1 MKLKAG
7 LFELA
12 SAVLLATFV
21 QAAASANP
29 FGNVMN
35 SVGGVNDTIND
46 VNNTI
51 ETVEQTVQTFNS
63 LSNLL
68 GMDTGFRSSISDS
81 DLTGQV
87 MELYGAWFTDLSSP
101 EQAIATQL
109 ITEYAGNQNTSLDMI
124 SASSWFLQKPA
135 AEQSQVSDTFGKIQG
150 LLEATGLDSSRFL
163 GYASC
168 VSGGISSCAI

>member
-1 MKLKAG
+1 MKLKTGFAG
-7 LFELA
+7 LASVTMLA
-12 SAVLLATFV
+12 VSM
-21 QAAASANP
+21 QAAAIANP

-35 SVGGVNDTIND
+35 SVNEVNETVNDVNDT
-46 VNNTI
+46 V
-51 ETVEQTVQTFNS
+51 ESVEQVVQTFDT

-81 DLTGQV
+81 DPTGQI

-101 EQAIATQL
+101 EQAIAAQL
-109 ITEYAGNQNTSLDMI
+109 FTEYAGNQNTSLDII
-124 SASSWFLQKPA
+124 SASSWFLQKPT

-150 LLEATGLDSSRFL
+150 LLEATGQDSSRFL

-168 VSGGISSCAI
+168 VSGGTSSCAI

>member
-7 LFELA
+7 LAGLA
-12 SAVLLATFV
+12 SAALLAASM
-21 QAAASANP
+21 QAAAIANP

-35 SVGGVNDTIND
+35 SVNEVNDT
-46 VNNTI
+46 VNEVNS
-51 ETVEQTVQTFNS
+51 TVESVEQAVQTFNT

-81 DLTGQV
+81 DPTGQI
-87 MELYGAWFTDLSSP
+87 MELYGAWFTGMSSP
-101 EQAIATQL
+101 EQAIAAQL
-109 ITEYAGNQNTSLDMI
+109 ITEYAGNQNTSMDMI

-135 AEQSQVSDTFGKIQG
+135 AEQSQVSETFGKIQG
-150 LLEATGLDSSRFL
+150 LLEATGQDGSRFL

-168 VSGGISSCAI
+168 VSGGIGSCAI